1 MQINFSKFQTLKKKT
16 CQTIERHDFI
26 ENWKLIS
33 QNFKMSSKR
42 ILVSGHITS
51 QIEAWQETSDTFCYG
66 LVLGHFGGKEL
77 MVVHLARQ
85 GSL

>member
-1 MQINFSKFQTLKKKT
+1 
-16 CQTIERHDFI
+16 
-26 ENWKLIS
+26 
-33 QNFKMSSKR
+33 MSSKR

-85 GSL
+85 GSLEKWTEHFTQSHLYMKLQFWVDFF

>member
-1 MQINFSKFQTLKKKT
+1 
-16 CQTIERHDFI
+16 
-26 ENWKLIS
+26 
-33 QNFKMSSKR
+33 MSSKR

-66 LVLGHFGGKEL
+66 LVLGHFSGKEL